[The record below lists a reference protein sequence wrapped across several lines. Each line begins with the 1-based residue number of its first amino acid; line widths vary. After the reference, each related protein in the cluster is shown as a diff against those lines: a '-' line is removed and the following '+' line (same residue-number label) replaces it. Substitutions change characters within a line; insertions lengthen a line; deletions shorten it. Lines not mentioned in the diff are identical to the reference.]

1 MKFAQLCLTIG
12 LCQHKIRITGRELLK
27 WNGKERTKAHSAV
40 GDEFIYNWTMSAVE
54 ENQVL
59 VPVNTQR
66 FQWNTP
72 GSH

>member
-40 GDEFIYNWTMSAVE
+40 GDEFIYN
-54 ENQVL
+54 
-59 VPVNTQR
+59 
-66 FQWNTP
+66 
-72 GSH
+72 